1 MRAENTCTSSR
12 DHGTCAESCSAK
24 QISVLFTSRRSR
36 ATGSQIQPGGGA
48 GTEAQFAH
56 LFFVV
61 AETKK
66 TSEWVAGLPDE
77 KNIWQTKKTSGR
89 QKFHLPDEKNVW
101 QTKKT
106 SGRRKKRLDDVEET
120 AFTPQTYEKHRFGT
134 QKVTKHAKKT
144 SDEKNV

>member
-56 LFFVV
+56 LFFFV

-77 KNIWQTKKTSGR
+77 KNIWQMKKTSGR
-89 QKFHLPDEKNVW
+89 QKFHLPDEKNIW

-106 SGRRKKRLDDVEET
+106 SGRRKKHLANEKNVWRTKTTSARQKKRL
-120 AFTPQTYEKHRFGT
+120 A
-134 QKVTKHAKKT
+134 
-144 SDEKNV
+144 DEKNVWQTKKTSGKR